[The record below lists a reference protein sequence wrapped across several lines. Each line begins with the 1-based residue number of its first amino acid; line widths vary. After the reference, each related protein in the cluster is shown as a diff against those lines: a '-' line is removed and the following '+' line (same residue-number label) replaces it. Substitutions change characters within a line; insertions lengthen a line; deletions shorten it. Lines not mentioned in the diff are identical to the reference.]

1 MSNNKVKFH
10 HQLEANDCGPACI
23 QMICEFYGKKYKL
36 SDIKRHLNISKLGV
50 SVKEI
55 RYFLDI
61 IGFNS
66 ATVKINLEDA
76 KEMPLPAILYL
87 NYGHFVILEKII
99 SKNGKLTFLIV
110 DPSFGKLKLDE
121 EAFLIKWLNV
131 ASGLAIILEPN
142 EHFATKNIK
151 TTVNNGTN
159 PIVGDVREVVK
170 KNKFRFSSVLFLT
183 IIALLANWAMPLLL
197 KNTIDQGI
205 LQKDFDLLWK
215 LLLFQFIFAIS
226 YLLSESISEILTTKI
241 SLDINIDL
249 NKSYFRKILSL
260 PLSYYDSKFKSDLIE
275 GLNDQKRIN
284 SLISSFLIGILIML
298 LNIIVFSILL
308 ISYNYQVFLIFILF
322 TALSMTYT
330 FFFFKKKKII
340 DYSLFSLESENRNNI
355 YELIMGI
362 SEVKINSAEES
373 RLSNWRNTED
383 KLKKLK
389 IKSAYIDFFMS
400 DGNSFIAKLRDIVLL
415 GVCAFLVIDDNMTMG
430 VMLMVSYVLGQL
442 SGPFNDLIR
451 YIQNLQMI
459 KLSFN
464 RLSDVYLK
472 EEEIDK
478 NKRYSPLSNNNSI
491 LLENVSFQ
499 YGTSASELVLD
510 KINLEIP
517 NNKTTAIVG
526 ESGSGKSTLL
536 KLFLGFYY
544 PTFGNLY
551 VGNNKITDINLKDWR
566 KKCGVIMQ
574 EGYIFSG
581 SILQNVT
588 LSTLEPNR
596 EKFIQSLKIAELFDK
611 METLPMK
618 EHTKIGEAGVS
629 LSGGE
634 KQRLLIARAVYKNPD
649 FVFMDEA
656 TSSMD
661 TIMEKN
667 IMNNLKDFLQNR
679 TAVIIAHR
687 LSTIKNADNIIVMS
701 DGEIVEQGTHS
712 QLLGLKGKYYAL
724 VENQLESDPGK
735 MAAHNI
741 V

>member
-1 MSNNKVKFH
+1 
-10 HQLEANDCGPACI
+10 
-23 QMICEFYGKKYKL
+23 
-36 SDIKRHLNISKLGV
+36 
-50 SVKEI
+50 
-55 RYFLDI
+55 
-61 IGFNS
+61 
-66 ATVKINLEDA
+66 
-76 KEMPLPAILYL
+76 
-87 NYGHFVILEKII
+87 
-99 SKNGKLTFLIV
+99 
-110 DPSFGKLKLDE
+110 
-121 EAFLIKWLNV
+121 
-131 ASGLAIILEPN
+131 
-142 EHFATKNIK
+142 
-151 TTVNNGTN
+151 
-159 PIVGDVREVVK
+159 
-170 KNKFRFSSVLFLT
+170 
-183 IIALLANWAMPLLL
+183 
-197 KNTIDQGI
+197 
-205 LQKDFDLLWK
+205 
-215 LLLFQFIFAIS
+215 
-226 YLLSESISEILTTKI
+226 
-241 SLDINIDL
+241 
-249 NKSYFRKILSL
+249 
-260 PLSYYDSKFKSDLIE
+260 
-275 GLNDQKRIN
+275 
-284 SLISSFLIGILIML
+284 
-298 LNIIVFSILL
+298 
-308 ISYNYQVFLIFILF
+308 
-322 TALSMTYT
+322 
-330 FFFFKKKKII
+330 
-340 DYSLFSLESENRNNI
+340 SLFSLESENRNNI